1 MITRQ
6 SCFSAL
12 FRLKNAGVDVTRQ
25 LKIMESRSGIPQ
37 EVVEF
42 LQENSP
48 QFQFYRSIQKHQRA
62 LMKNILHYE
71 SLDTVGKI
79 KVCSSLITR
88 ATIAVEYHNLDESLL
103 EDLRLDKLAK
113 ALNKAL
119 SDKDYSYLDEV
130 LQGHKNAMLLFY
142 KGKVKEENGSQESSG
157 E

>member
-6 SCFSAL
+6 TVFSAL
-12 FRLKNAGVDVTRQ
+12 FKLKDAGIDVDKSLR
-25 LKIMESRSGIPQ
+25 IMEITPGIPQ

-42 LQENSP
+42 LRDQSP
-48 QFQFYRSIQKHQRA
+48 QFQFYRSIQLHQRA

-71 SLDTVGKI
+71 DLDVIGKI

-88 ATIAVEYHNLDESLL
+88 AMISVEYHNLDESLL
-103 EDLRLDKLAK
+103 EDLRLDKIAK
-113 ALNKAL
+113 ALSKAL

-142 KGKVKEENGSQESSG
+142 KGKEGK
-157 E
+157 

>member
-6 SCFSAL
+6 SVFSAL
-12 FRLKNAGVDVTRQ
+12 FKLKNSGVDVTRQ
-25 LKIMESRSGIPQ
+25 LKLMESKSGIPQ
-37 EVVEF
+37 EIIEF
-42 LQENSP
+42 LQDQSP

-62 LMKNILHYE
+62 LMKNVLNYE
-71 SLDTVGKI
+71 SLDNHGKV

-88 ATIAVEYHNLDESLL
+88 AVISVEYHNLDESLL

-142 KGKVKEENGSQESSG
+142 KGKVKEEDGC
-157 E
+157 